1 MKKIFLSLALFTFCF
16 ANAQNTQRAEQV
28 VVENAIRYTNF
39 ELTKELL
46 QKMTLTND
54 ELTDLIYTA
63 QEAIIFR
70 QKEMENYRLNPKKS
84 WEQITLLT
92 CSGGALI
99 SSMICFA
106 YNLFKNKKKAIDKQ
120 TIPLRFLTDL
130 TLSMFAFEL
139 YKKSRTE
146 VYETFKKVLID
157 ALAIK
162 QLLVEQKAK
171 LA

>member
-1 MKKIFLSLALFTFCF
+1 MKKLFLTLALFSLCP

-54 ELTDLIYTA
+54 ELTELVDTA
-63 QEAIIFR
+63 QHAIAFR
-70 QKEMENYRLNPKKS
+70 QKEIENYRLNPKKS
-84 WEQITLLT
+84 WGQIVLLT
-92 CSGGALI
+92 CSGASCASALI
-99 SSMICFA
+99 SFID
-106 YNLFKNKKKAIDKQ
+106 NLVKEIEKTAGEKTVPMLFMSSLI
-120 TIPLRFLTDL
+120 TG
-130 TLSMFAFEL
+130 MFTFEL

-146 VYETFKKVLID
+146 DYEIFKKVLID
-157 ALAIK
+157 SLAIK